1 VWDGEAKVDGRH
13 SSCNEG
19 FQGRRTRCHTLLRHL
34 DEAFGNKA
42 GLFKTH
48 PTARIHL
55 QQR

>member
-1 VWDGEAKVDGRH
+1 MWDGEAKVDGRH